1 MNAPNQS
8 IGANDF
14 ILQESPTSRD
24 VITVAKGNRLAAGA
38 VVMQQ
43 SDGRY
48 APIDMKLRTLPAVL
62 CAAVDATLTDKKVQA
77 IVREATLDPNG
88 LVLPASFGIN
98 ERQGVASYLQAFLMR
113 RFWK

>member
-1 MNAPNQS
+1 VNTPSQPT
-8 IGANDF
+8 GTTDF
-14 ILQESPTSRD
+14 ILQESPMSRD
-24 VITVAKGNRLAAGA
+24 IVTIAKGNKLAAGA

-62 CAAVDATLTDKKVQA
+62 CAAVDATLTDKKVHA
-77 IVREATLDPNG
+77 IVRDATLDTNG
-88 LVLPASFGIN
+88 LVMPTTFGIN
-98 ERQGVASYLQAFLMR
+98 ERQGVASYLQSFLMR